1 MDIRD
6 RHFDPMSSEEWIHCI
21 SSNEFTPEELCWI
34 YCCAMEWCG
43 LLTDPENLF
52 AVTKVMLEHGMDPN
66 QLVTEDIPDEDPE
79 ENFYHI
85 PLISVTRYG
94 EDSSAAESMKLLLEH
109 GGNPN
114 TLYSFE
120 GSGEFD
126 ENVFEFYVD
135 DEFVNGPDLDCGS
148 FYGLLLCAAYGGR
161 NPNGYNP
168 FEMLIKSPI
177 SIFKDYDRYWYEY
190 EQHENYSST
199 LYVVEKETGK
209 KMARYH

>member
-1 MDIRD
+1 M
-6 RHFDPMSSEEWIHCI
+6 P
-21 SSNEFTPEELCWI
+21 
-34 YCCAMEWCG
+34 
-43 LLTDPENLF
+43 
-52 AVTKVMLEHGMDPN
+52 
-66 QLVTEDIPDEDPE
+66 
-79 ENFYHI
+79 
-85 PLISVTRYG
+85 
-94 EDSSAAESMKLLLEH
+94 
-109 GGNPN
+109 
-114 TLYSFE
+114 E

-199 LYVVEKETGK
+199 MFIVEKETGK
-209 KMARYH
+209 RVAKYH